1 MAQNQFPTEQ
11 LSQFNLA
18 GQLHRLSRM
27 FSLLS
32 EHRWARDG
40 YSDVRSAHVQV
51 LRNLDPAGTRSTV
64 LAKRAQVTKQT
75 MGRIVKELTAS
86 GYVSNELD
94 PADSRASL
102 VQLTQRGQQF
112 LAYLAGTLAD
122 FEGALAQVLGAARLT
137 EFATATQELLAFA
150 QKRQQEI

>member
-11 LSQFNLA
+11 PGQYNLA

-51 LRNLDPAGTRSTV
+51 LRNLDPAGNRSTV
-64 LAKRAQVTKQT
+64 LAQRAQVTKQT
-75 MGRIVKELTAS
+75 MGRLVKELTAS
-86 GYVSNELD
+86 GYVCNEPD

-112 LAYLAGTLAD
+112 LTYLAGTLAD
-122 FEGALAQVLGAARLT
+122 VEGALARVLGTERLT
-137 EFATATQELLAFA
+137 EFAAATQELLAFA
-150 QKRQQEI
+150 QKRQQEL